1 MLELYTWATPNG
13 HKPQILLEEL
23 GIPYVVKPVNIFEGE
38 QLTDA
43 YWSINPNRRIPAL
56 IDRSDPDRPVR
67 VFESGAILLYL
78 AETFKRFL
86 PQSRSGRSEAISWL
100 MWQMGS
106 LGPMLGQ
113 GQHFWTYATEK
124 HPYSIERYTK
134 EGHRL
139 LLLMDRHLADH
150 EYLAD
155 EYSIADIA
163 CFPWVRVH
171 KLCNLSIETMPHL
184 KRWYGAIRSRPAVE
198 KGMSVLRDHLTG
210 VPNTKSAHEVMFG
223 EKQFQ
228 ESQTRSSSA
237 RARGMLEINGMAHV
251 VVTVSSFE
259 ASRVFYDRVLTFFGL
274 KQVFEGAEFAYW
286 VGGRTA
292 VGIQKCG
299 DAYRSEKF
307 VQDRIGLHHMC
318 FRAKKHDDVDKA
330 AEFLRNMGA
339 TIVRGPQLAE
349 WAKGYY
355 YLLFEDPDQIRLE
368 ICYVP
373 GGGVLENGASFNPSS
388 DFKPK
393 EQSTS

>member
-1 MLELYTWATPNG
+1 
-13 HKPQILLEEL
+13 
-23 GIPYVVKPVNIFEGE
+23 
-38 QLTDA
+38 
-43 YWSINPNRRIPAL
+43 
-56 IDRSDPDRPVR
+56 
-67 VFESGAILLYL
+67 
-78 AETFKRFL
+78 
-86 PQSRSGRSEAISWL
+86 
-100 MWQMGS
+100 
-106 LGPMLGQ
+106 
-113 GQHFWTYATEK
+113 
-124 HPYSIERYTK
+124 
-134 EGHRL
+134 
-139 LLLMDRHLADH
+139 MDRHLADH

-198 KGMSVLRDHLTG
+198 KGMSILRDHLTG
-210 VPNTKSAHEVMFG
+210 VPNTKSAHDVMFG

-307 VQDRIGLHHMC
+307 VQNRIGLHHMC

-339 TIVRGPQLAE
+339 TIVRGPQFAE

-373 GGGVLENGASFNPSS
+373 GGGLLENGASFNPGS
-388 DFKPK
+388 DFKLK

>member
-1 MLELYTWATPNG
+1 M
-13 HKPQILLEEL
+13 
-23 GIPYVVKPVNIFEGE
+23 
-38 QLTDA
+38 
-43 YWSINPNRRIPAL
+43 SI
-56 IDRSDPDRPVR
+56 
-67 VFESGAILLYL
+67 
-78 AETFKRFL
+78 
-86 PQSRSGRSEAISWL
+86 
-100 MWQMGS
+100 
-106 LGPMLGQ
+106 
-113 GQHFWTYATEK
+113 
-124 HPYSIERYTK
+124 
-134 EGHRL
+134 
-139 LLLMDRHLADH
+139 
-150 EYLAD
+150 
-155 EYSIADIA
+155 
-163 CFPWVRVH
+163 
-171 KLCNLSIETMPHL
+171 
-184 KRWYGAIRSRPAVE
+184 
-198 KGMSVLRDHLTG
+198 LRDHLTG
-210 VPNTKSAHEVMFG
+210 VPNTKSAHDVMFG

-237 RARGMLEINGMAHV
+237 RAREMLEINGMAHV

-318 FRAKKHDDVDKA
+318 FRAKKRDDVDKA

-373 GGGVLENGASFNPSS
+373 GGGVLENGASFNPGS